1 MGVGGGGWQWGVKK
15 RTELPGDRLQLA
27 DAIEDQSTAHLA
39 RHCNLRQ
46 NYTMPVLLLFVSAYF
61 SSRAPT
67 LVGSLI
73 GLRPYLS

>member
-1 MGVGGGGWQWGVKK
+1 MKK

-46 NYTMPVLLLFVSAYF
+46 NYTMPVVLLCFCILFKQGTDS
-61 SSRAPT
+61 
-67 LVGSLI
+67 GGLI
-73 GLRPYLS
+73 DWTKTVFILTFVHLI